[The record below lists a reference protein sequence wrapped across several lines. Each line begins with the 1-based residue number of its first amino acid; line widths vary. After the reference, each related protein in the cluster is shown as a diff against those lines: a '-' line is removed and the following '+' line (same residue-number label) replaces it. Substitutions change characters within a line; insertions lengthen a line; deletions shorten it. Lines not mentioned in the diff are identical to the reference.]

1 MGLDGDHKNG
11 NIMGIETQYKYTNTD
26 LYTVE
31 KKILIYIHQSWS
43 GIHQSVSQWRFPEA
57 NDVKNKPHFFD
68 GKIAP
73 IFHGD
78 DWGIVVVSHK

>member
-31 KKILIYIHQSWS
+31 KKILIYIHQS
-43 GIHQSVSQWRFPEA
+43 
-57 NDVKNKPHFFD
+57 
-68 GKIAP
+68 
-73 IFHGD
+73 
-78 DWGIVVVSHK
+78 